1 MFIPVFL
8 PFKLVGISRII
19 SNVQSFL
26 PHYHVVFLYIPSGQ
40 LFTLT
45 YKVRHTLSLIIIT
58 FIINFKIMIERNIK
72 HV

>member
-1 MFIPVFL
+1 MYNLYHIIM
-8 PFKLVGISRII
+8 PF
-19 SNVQSFL
+19 
-26 PHYHVVFLYIPSGQ
+26 FLYIPSGR